1 MRVVNPQTGRMIEV
15 NGPTWKRIMNEGTE
29 KQKRELQAC
38 KKGTRRKSPVRKRS
52 PGRPRKAGRK
62 SPVRKRSPGR
72 PRKDGLKSPV
82 RKRSPGRPRKA
93 GRKSPVRKRSPD
105 RLRKDGRKSPVRK
118 RSPGR
123 PRPAGRKY
131 GGHKKNVSF
140 SKDGY
145 SLSLGNVELHCD
157 ADGCTEVRRN
167 RYGKKGRELSDD
179 EVISLLDQ
187 IINED

>member
-38 KKGTRRKSPVRKRS
+38 KKCHSTRR
-52 PGRPRKAGRK
+52 
-62 SPVRKRSPGR
+62 
-72 PRKDGLKSPV
+72 KSPV